1 MNTKKTIKEF
11 FLENILSWIFVA
23 FFLMLVYGIKV
34 FNISISHDTEAIIA
48 VPEALYDSWIILGRF
63 GLVLVK
69 KILGIMSFNP
79 YIATFMMVVL
89 MMINAIAWE
98 YLFCS
103 LTGMWYMKYKWIL
116 PVVFFTSKIYVEQNA
131 FILQTYE
138 VNLVLLLVCF
148 SLYAFFFVGSKW
160 KYITMIMI
168 NALAFSVYQSFVTIY
183 ISAACGCF
191 LLWFYKR
198 NNENGIQYSDDKVIW
213 KKLGSLIIIFLISF
227 VTYELMN
234 KCVLKVSGLET
245 SSYITDQVAWLS
257 NSPKECIQSILVY
270 LKKVLLGEDAFYSL
284 YFGVVNVGFIVLSI
298 TDIIR
303 KKVKMKAIFIL
314 VCLGCLTA
322 PFLLT
327 VFLGTPPS
335 HRADIAVPFMVA
347 FLLQY
352 IIMRL
357 SKNNKKMLQYAERV
371 CVCFLV
377 VAVYYQSVE
386 SARLLYTEYVQNVE
400 DMRVAIKISDRIDQ
414 LNLGENPEEPV
425 VFVGHREANLNDSC
439 VKKQDFELIGYSFFE
454 ISFSTNH
461 GTWVMNHYMNTLGY
475 KYNLPTQE
483 QMTEAEEYAKNMPV
497 FPDNGSV
504 VKYKDMIIVK
514 LS

>member
-168 NALAFSVYQSFVTIY
+168 NA
-183 ISAACGCF
+183 
-191 LLWFYKR
+191 WR
-198 NNENGIQYSDDKVIW
+198 
-213 KKLGSLIIIFLISF
+213 SL
-227 VTYELMN
+227 
-234 KCVLKVSGLET
+234 
-245 SSYITDQVAWLS
+245 
-257 NSPKECIQSILVY
+257 
-270 LKKVLLGEDAFYSL
+270 
-284 YFGVVNVGFIVLSI
+284 FIN
-298 TDIIR
+298 
-303 KKVKMKAIFIL
+303 
-314 VCLGCLTA
+314 
-322 PFLLT
+322 
-327 VFLGTPPS
+327 
-335 HRADIAVPFMVA
+335 H
-347 FLLQY
+347 LLQY
-352 IIMRL
+352 TYQLR
-357 SKNNKKMLQYAERV
+357 
-371 CVCFLV
+371 V
-377 VAVYYQSVE
+377 VASYYGFIKE
-386 SARLLYTEYVQNVE
+386 IMKMEYNILMIKLY
-400 DMRVAIKISDRIDQ
+400 
-414 LNLGENPEEPV
+414 G
-425 VFVGHREANLNDSC
+425 
-439 VKKQDFELIGYSFFE
+439 
-454 ISFSTNH
+454 
-461 GTWVMNHYMNTLGY
+461 
-475 KYNLPTQE
+475 
-483 QMTEAEEYAKNMPV
+483 KNWEV
-497 FPDNGSV
+497 
-504 VKYKDMIIVK
+504 
-514 LS
+514 L

>member
-1 MNTKKTIKEF
+1 
-11 FLENILSWIFVA
+11 
-23 FFLMLVYGIKV
+23 
-34 FNISISHDTEAIIA
+34 
-48 VPEALYDSWIILGRF
+48 
-63 GLVLVK
+63 
-69 KILGIMSFNP
+69 
-79 YIATFMMVVL
+79 
-89 MMINAIAWE
+89 
-98 YLFCS
+98 
-103 LTGMWYMKYKWIL
+103 
-116 PVVFFTSKIYVEQNA
+116 
-131 FILQTYE
+131 
-138 VNLVLLLVCF
+138 
-148 SLYAFFFVGSKW
+148 
-160 KYITMIMI
+160 
-168 NALAFSVYQSFVTIY
+168 
-183 ISAACGCF
+183 
-191 LLWFYKR
+191 
-198 NNENGIQYSDDKVIW
+198 
-213 KKLGSLIIIFLISF
+213 
-227 VTYELMN
+227 
-234 KCVLKVSGLET
+234 
-245 SSYITDQVAWLS
+245 
-257 NSPKECIQSILVY
+257 
-270 LKKVLLGEDAFYSL
+270 
-284 YFGVVNVGFIVLSI
+284 
-298 TDIIR
+298 
-303 KKVKMKAIFIL
+303 MKAIFIL

-352 IIMRL
+352 IMMRL
-357 SKNNKKMLQYAERV
+357 SKNNKKMLQYTERV

-377 VAVYYQSVE
+377 VVVYYQSVE

-414 LNLGENPEEPV
+414 LDLGENPEEPV